1 MFALDSRLNNDTLFL
16 GDLPLSRVLL
26 ANDSQYPW
34 LILVPRREEV
44 SEVFQLDVAD
54 QAQLWKETTQVAGV
68 LNTVFAAD
76 KINVAA
82 LGNVVKQLHMH
93 VVARFETDV
102 AWPGPIW
109 GKHPAKPYSS
119 DELALIKAKL
129 EAALADLDWTAAQ

>member
-1 MFALDSRLNNDTLFL
+1 MFALDSRLKNDTLFL

-26 ANDSQYPW
+26 ANDSHYPW
-34 LILVPRREEV
+34 VILVPRRAEV
-44 SEVFQLDVAD
+44 SEVFQLDASD
-54 QAQLWKETTQVAGV
+54 QQQLWKETTQVASA

-93 VVARFETDV
+93 VVARFETDA

-109 GKHPAKPYSS
+109 GKLPATPYCA
-119 DELALIKAKL
+119 DGLAEMKARL
-129 EAALADLDWTAAQ
+129 DVALAGLDWKAAE